1 MKKTSFILQASFSIL
16 FAWTSAS
23 AQASD
28 TLVKISGPAFVNDLR
43 YNSEQNF
50 LKKNVYKDF
59 GLDACFVQQDM
70 YSALQK
76 LEKLLIEKKLKLV
89 FWDCWRPLSVQQA
102 MWKLVPDSR
111 YVANPKTGSNHN
123 RGIAIDV
130 TLAKEDGTSLEMPTP
145 FDDFTPKAAAQANC
159 SVIDKIKCE
168 NRDLLIQL
176 MAQVGLKP
184 VPSEWWHYQVSSGA
198 KKYPIIPDFPK

>member
-16 FAWTSAS
+16 IAVAAVS
-23 AQASD
+23 AQAAEA
-28 TLVKISGPAFVNDLR
+28 LIKVSGPAFVNDLR
-43 YNSEQNF
+43 YNTEQNF

-59 GLDACFVQQDM
+59 GLNACYVQKDM

-111 YVANPKTGSNHN
+111 YVANPKSGSNHN

-130 TLAKEDGTSLEMPTP
+130 TLAKEDGTHLEMTTP
-145 FDDFTPKAAAQANC
+145 FDDFSPKAAPQASC
-159 SVIDKIKCE
+159 SGIDKIKCE

-184 VPSEWWHYQVSSGA
+184 VPTEWWHYQVSSGV
-198 KKYPIIPDFPK
+198 KYPIISDFPQ